1 MIIDY
6 KYFMLNWR
14 IVFLLF
20 HKLAIQQR
28 QLCRIFNFKFIEM
41 SKSHFFIKFFLIL
54 TIILV
59 SSSCSKAP
67 VSDKLDIS
75 YQKYIMPNGLQVIL
89 HADHSDPMISYA
101 IMYHVGSSRE
111 TPGKTGFA
119 HLFEHLLFGGSENV
133 PSGTFDKIIEGVGGT
148 NNGFTQRDI
157 TTYYEMFPKNAL
169 EKILWLE
176 SDRMGF
182 FINSVTPHTL
192 SLQQNVVSN
201 EKRQREDNTPYGFTD
216 YVVDKNLYPADHP
229 YNWEVIGEMADLKN
243 ASLEDVKAYY
253 GKFYGPNNAT
263 LVLAGDFNADSVK
276 ILINKYF
283 GEIKSHGEVAKRSAI
298 IPVLAKTVKLYHE
311 DNFANVPEITMVWPV
326 TQSYQK
332 DTYALD
338 FLAKVLADGKKAP
351 LYKVLVKEKKLTS
364 NTSAYNSS
372 SELAGEFTIT
382 IRANEGKTLKEI
394 EAAVFEAFDRFE
406 KDGITEK
413 DIERVKASSE
423 KVFYEGITSVLGKSF
438 QLAFYNTFLND
449 PGYIEKDIENI
460 KAVNMNDVKMVYNKY
475 IKDKPHVV
483 TSFVPK
489 GKIDLIA
496 DGSVPAGVKEENIK
510 EASQVEIAK
519 TGDDKFVKSPS
530 IISRTVE
537 PPAGKAPEVNVPVVW
552 KAVLANGIQV
562 YGIQNKELPL
572 VELNLVINGGV
583 LQDKIELPGV
593 AGMVASVLPQGTK
606 NKTPEELEEQTE
618 LLGSS
623 INMYV
628 GREEMTINASAL
640 SRNFN
645 KTADLLKEILLEPR
659 WDTAEFSMAQ
669 TRTKNSIIQAEAQPG
684 RVASLIFNKLLY
696 GTDNILGFSA
706 RGTKES
712 IEKIKLNDLKNYY
725 ENNFSPNISKILIA
739 GNISKE
745 QVLAA
750 LKPLETEWKEKEVK
764 LTACHIPPNPEKS
777 QIYFVDIPG
786 SRQSVIYIGYLA
798 LSRNDPDYIKAD
810 FVNYRLGGAFTSILN
825 QILREEKGY
834 TYGASSYFM
843 ETKVKAPFLV
853 STSVRS
859 DATFESVKIIKDEM
873 GKYRNGITENDL
885 QFIKNCMILSNA
897 LRFETNGALV
907 GMLATMSKYN
917 LPDDY
922 IKEEE
927 SVINNMTIEE
937 HKVIT
942 DKYIIPD
949 KMYYVIVGDAAT
961 QMKPLEKIG
970 FGKPILTKP

>member
-1 MIIDY
+1 MNKIRNFF
-6 KYFMLNWR
+6 KL
-14 IVFLLF
+14 
-20 HKLAIQQR
+20 LAI
-28 QLCRIFNFKFIEM
+28 LT
-41 SKSHFFIKFFLIL
+41 LIV
-54 TIILV
+54 TV
-59 SSSCSKAP
+59 TSCTKAP
-67 VSDKLDIS
+67 QPPTDKLNIS
-75 YQKYIMPNGLQVIL
+75 YEKYVMPNGLQVIL
-89 HADHSDPMISYA
+89 HTDHSDPMISYA

-182 FINSVTPHTL
+182 FINSVTKHTL
-192 SLQQNVVSN
+192 AVQQNVVSN

-216 YVVDKNLYPADHP
+216 YVVDKNLYPSDHP

-253 GKFYGPNNAT
+253 GHFYGPNNAT

-276 ILINKYF
+276 IMINKYF
-283 GEIKSHGEVAKRSAI
+283 GEIKSHGEVANRSAM
-298 IPVLAKTVKLYHE
+298 IPTLTKTVKLYHE

-326 TQSYQK
+326 PQSYQK
-332 DTYALD
+332 DSYSLD
-338 FLAKVLADGKKAP
+338 FLAKILADGKKAP

-364 NTSAYNSS
+364 NTTAYNSS
-372 SELAGEFTIT
+372 SELAGEFTIN
-382 IRANEGKTLKEI
+382 IRANEGKSLKEI
-394 EAAVFEAFDRFE
+394 ESAVFEAFDRFE

-413 DIERVKASSE
+413 DVERVKASSE
-423 KVFYEGITSVLGKSF
+423 KAFYEGITSVLGKSF

-460 KAVNMNDVKMVYNKY
+460 KAVTMNDVKTVYNKY
-475 IKDKPHVV
+475 IKNKPHIV

-489 GKIDLIA
+489 GKTDMVA
-496 DGSVPAGVKEENIK
+496 EGSVPAGVKEENFK

-519 TGDDKFVKSPS
+519 TGEDKFEKSPS
-530 IISRTVE
+530 SMNRTVE
-537 PPAGKAPEVNVPVVW
+537 PPAGKAPEVNVPSVW
-552 KAVLANGIQV
+552 KATLANGIQV
-562 YGIQNKELPL
+562 FGIQNKELPL
-572 VELNLVINGGV
+572 VELSLVITGGV
-583 LQDKIELPGV
+583 MQDKTELPGV

-623 INMYV
+623 INMYA

-640 SRNFN
+640 SRNFD
-645 KTADLLKEILLEPR
+645 KTTGLMKEIILEPR
-659 WDTAEFSMAQ
+659 WDTAEFSMEQ
-669 TRTKNSIIQAEAQPG
+669 TRTRNSIIQAEAQPG
-684 RVASLIFNKLLY
+684 RVAGLLFNKLLY
-696 GTDNILGFSA
+696 GTNNILGINT
-706 RGTKES
+706 RGTRES
-712 IEKIKLNDLKNYY
+712 INKITLNDLKTYY
-725 ENNFSPNISKILIA
+725 ENNFSPDITKILIA
-739 GNISKE
+739 GNVSKE
-745 QVLAA
+745 QALAA
-750 LKPLETEWKEKEVK
+750 LKPFEDEWKAKEIK
-764 LTACHIPPNPEKS
+764 MNSYPIPPNPEKS

-786 SRQSVIYIGYLA
+786 SRQSVIYTGYLA
-798 LSRNDPDYIKAD
+798 LSRNDPDYVKAD
-810 FVNYRLGGAFTSILN
+810 FVNYKLGGAFTSILN

-834 TYGASSYFM
+834 TYGASSYFQEM
-843 ETKVKAPFLV
+843 KVKAPFAV

-859 DATFESVKIIKDEM
+859 DATFESVKIIRDEM
-873 GKYRNGITENDL
+873 EKYHKGITENDL

-897 LRFETNGALV
+897 LRFETNGALI
-907 GMLATMSKYN
+907 GMLSTMAKYD
-917 LPDDY
+917 LPGDY
-922 IKEEE
+922 IKKEE
-927 SVINNMTIEE
+927 SIINNMTIEE

-961 QMKPLEKIG
+961 QLNPLEKIG
-970 FGKPILTKP
+970 FGKPILVKP